1 MLASPGA
8 KPFTAP
14 DWIYEIKFDGYRCMA
29 RAGGGRAELRTKSG
43 TNSTAWYPELTQ
55 ALSKLPGGPHV
66 IDGEVC
72 VLDDLGGSDFKRIH
86 ERAKHRSWFPGCDP
100 VTLCAFDL
108 LFEDGRNIMSL
119 PLMERKA
126 RLARLVQRVEGVVV
140 VDDLPAQAALS
151 EGSVGPLPG
160 GFLAKR
166 CASTYQPG
174 VRSSDWLKIKRMA
187 DVVPER
193 FRRPQEEGVL
203 HHTDA
208 LRP

>member
-1 MLASPGA
+1 MLASPSG
-8 KPFTAP
+8 KPFTDP

-29 RAGGGRAELRTKSG
+29 RAGGGLAELRTKSG
-43 TNSTAWYPELTQ
+43 TNCTAWYPELTQ

-72 VLDDLGGSDFKRIH
+72 VLDDIGGSDFKRLH
-86 ERAKHRSWFPGCDP
+86 ERAKHRSWFLGCDP
-100 VTLCAFDL
+100 VTLCVFDL
-108 LFEDGRNIMSL
+108 LFEDGRNIMGL

-126 RLARLVQRVEGVVV
+126 RLARLVQRVESMVL

-151 EGSVGPLPG
+151 EGSVGARLE

-174 VRSSDWLKIKRMA
+174 VRSSDWLKIKRIG

-193 FRRPQEEGVL
+193 FRRPQEERVL
-203 HHTDA
+203 RHTDG